1 MTSQHAAAPAQGEPS
16 IHADDWADKLA
27 LEIALDHT
35 RLGTR
40 HACELTAARLRL
52 VKCQGVYEGAD
63 GTAKE
68 VERLMRESRS
78 VQQREHQRDHDD
90 ERQHGWAAE

>member
-1 MTSQHAAAPAQGEPS
+1 MTNLHDPLLDATQREN

-27 LEIALDHT
+27 LEIALDMQ

-78 VQQREHQRDHDD
+78 VQQREHAADV
-90 ERQHGWAAE
+90 EEHGIDGWGA